1 MDSEQA
7 TFSCGF
13 RSGCRHPDYI
23 KISCELEL
31 QDTSGTSLVQGKG
44 NSYITAMSTIPRW
57 GMEYE
62 FRQVGRSRKKKGPI
76 INLIT

>member
-57 GMEYE
+57 GWSMSSDRWVE
-62 FRQVGRSRKKKGPI
+62 VGKKRVQLSI
-76 INLIT
+76 